1 MKFVSAVPTPSLAA
15 SQRSFKSN
23 PIHPSMFSPP
33 TSRLPA
39 VLSGLRLPIV
49 AAPMFIA
56 SGVEL
61 VLAQCDA
68 GICGSFP
75 ALNARSSEQLD
86 DWLARISH
94 HPANATRPYAV
105 NLILHQTNTRLDAD
119 LALCVKHRVPLLL
132 TSQRAP
138 DDAVAAAHA
147 YGGMV
152 FHDVT
157 SVKHA
162 HKAVQAGVDGVILV
176 CAGAGGHAGTLSPF
190 ALFSEV
196 RKIFDGPIALAG
208 AITSGADILA
218 ALSLGAD
225 LVYMGTRFLATTE
238 AAVPQAYK
246 DMVVRTHA
254 DDIVYTN
261 AISGARA
268 NYLRPS
274 LAAAGFDLEA
284 LLEFDPRKKYV
295 ASPQREKPKAWK
307 DIWSAGQG
315 VGGISEIQTVAH
327 CIQQLEQE
335 FVQAKQRLDHSF
347 ALSAQGTS
355 RHAEV
360 STMEG
365 TGR

>member
-1 MKFVSAVPTPSLAA
+1 MSSIPNSA
-15 SQRSFKSN
+15 
-23 PIHPSMFSPP
+23 
-33 TSRLPA
+33 SRLPA

-56 SGVEL
+56 SGIEL
-61 VLAQCDA
+61 VLAQCQA

-75 ALNARSSEQLD
+75 ALNARTSTELD
-86 DWLARISH
+86 DWLGRVSSH
-94 HPANATRPYAV
+94 LESAPQAYAV

-138 DDAVAAAHA
+138 HEVVAAAHA
-147 YGGMV
+147 YGGLV

-162 HKAVQAGVDGVILV
+162 QKAVQAGVDGIILV

-218 ALSLGAD
+218 AISLGAD

-246 DMVVRTHA
+246 EMVLSAHA
-254 DDIVYTN
+254 DDIIYTN

-274 LAAAGFDLEA
+274 LASAGFDLDT
-284 LLEFDPRKKYV
+284 LLEFDPQKKYV
-295 ASPQREKPKAWK
+295 ASPLREKPKAWK
-307 DIWSAGQG
+307 DIWSAGHG
-315 VGGISEIQTVAH
+315 VGGISGIQTVAN
-327 CIQQLEQE
+327 CIGQLEQE
-335 FVQAKQRLDHSF
+335 FVLAKQQLDRSF
-347 ALSAQGTS
+347 AQSVQGKS
-355 RHAEV
+355 RNEWSPVVA
-360 STMEG
+360 G
-365 TGR
+365 AGQ